1 MADSSPYNTQ
11 TLQLQ
16 FLANIRVGKVVQRN
30 PFTSAGRAFARRAL
44 IAVKGLPYV
53 SNAAA
58 VAEAGASHSGIYEK
72 GKKEN
77 PDNPFNSKTV
87 FDMSREVVVK
97 GLGLATGTLGK
108 RGTTFSIANNL
119 YDAHEAGVGTMK
131 KGESPL
137 NIESFV
143 SFAKAQ
149 LDGFSGISNFG
160 ILGQVL
166 DTEMGIENI
175 IKNRETLQ
183 NKFVDLH
190 NLVLQAELPE
200 EIPDQH
206 FYLVKSLQLIAFL

>member
-119 YDAHEAGVGTMK
+119 YDVTNFCSRHDVGHFQIGLRTGGRANTYGLIGK
-131 KGESPL
+131 TYVKTFLISSRIYCNSFNTHLFTSPNHSHGNL
-137 NIESFV
+137 PTIGN
-143 SFAKAQ
+143 
-149 LDGFSGISNFG
+149 
-160 ILGQVL
+160 
-166 DTEMGIENI
+166 
-175 IKNRETLQ
+175 Q
-183 NKFVDLH
+183 NLFKH
-190 NLVLQAELPE
+190 W
-200 EIPDQH
+200 
-206 FYLVKSLQLIAFL
+206 